1 MACIL
6 NRLNSSKSCRTVAS
20 LLLAIMLLIPQ
31 FTAYAYTTSDKELEQ
46 YRDSTIK
53 DDLGFDLPT
62 FKYKVLYRGKTYAL
76 DTDVTMYFYIIVNND
91 DLQYCD
97 IGLDSF
103 SMSKGKCCIAVVDV
117 NSSYTGDYRYID
129 CSSSEDFK
137 KQLDELYPNK
147 RLIIG
152 DLVGYYIPEKVVIN
166 DYSKLINYQQ
176 LVDKLNILNTLVIVL
191 CLASGIIIGCHF
203 LKHFSFWKW

>member
-1 MACIL
+1 MAYIL
-6 NRLNSSKSCRTVAS
+6 NRSSSSKACRTVAS

-46 YRDSTIK
+46 FRDSSIK

-91 DLQYCD
+91 DLQYCN

-137 KQLDELYPNK
+137 KQFDELYPNN

-152 DLVGYYIPEKVVIN
+152 DLVGFYVPEKVVIN

-203 LKHFSFWKW
+203 LKQFSFWKW

>member
-1 MACIL
+1 MAYIL
-6 NRLNSSKSCRTVAS
+6 NRLSSSKAYRTVAS

-46 YRDSTIK
+46 FRDSSIK

-62 FKYKVLYRGKTYAL
+62 FKYKVLYSGKNYAL
-76 DTDVTMYFYIIVNND
+76 DSDVTMYFYIIVNND

-117 NSSYTGDYRYID
+117 NSSYSGDYRYID
-129 CSSSEDFK
+129 CSSSEDF
-137 KQLDELYPNK
+137 
-147 RLIIG
+147 
-152 DLVGYYIPEKVVIN
+152 
-166 DYSKLINYQQ
+166 
-176 LVDKLNILNTLVIVL
+176 
-191 CLASGIIIGCHF
+191 
-203 LKHFSFWKW
+203 

>member
-1 MACIL
+1 
-6 NRLNSSKSCRTVAS
+6 
-20 LLLAIMLLIPQ
+20 MLLIPQ

-46 YRDSTIK
+46 FRDSSIK

-97 IGLDSF
+97 IGLDNF

-152 DLVGYYIPEKVVIN
+152 DLVGYYVPEKVVIN

-203 LKHFSFWKW
+203 LKQFSFWKW